1 MEPKARE
8 RLVISALAGIL
19 ISLADIVGRDPGP
32 ELVEGVFPAEDV
44 PGGNGDMGRMR
55 EFRRWPRSAFET
67 VDEIR
72 HLFSRNR
79 HIGMLAYES

>member
-1 MEPKARE
+1 
-8 RLVISALAGIL
+8 
-19 ISLADIVGRDPGP
+19 
-32 ELVEGVFPAEDV
+32 
-44 PGGNGDMGRMR
+44 MR